1 MQIKCT
7 RDVLIQGVP
16 HEACSVVE
24 VSEKIGLQLINIG
37 KAQPVGDAET
47 VKGDRAVG
55 LTTKSA
61 GALLKR
67 GAKKKAK

>member
-1 MQIKCT
+1 MQIKGT

-16 HEACSVVE
+16 HEAGAVVE

-37 KAQPVGDAET
+37 KAQPHGDDDAG
-47 VKGDRAVG
+47 KGDRAVG

-67 GAKKKAK
+67 GAKKKGK